1 MADASKTIDLIFN
14 GIDRT
19 AEATQAALRNIGQ
32 IASASTGVV
41 QPMGDLTTAAIKM
54 EAGILAAGAAAV
66 VFAAKVA
73 GDFDSS
79 FKQLT
84 TIITDATDKDLAGF
98 RESIKDFAANS
109 GKDLGDVMGS
119 LSAAVGSGVKWSESL
134 DVVAK
139 AEKLATATKADL
151 KGTTEVL
158 VSTMN
163 AYGLETKDVGNLSDQ
178 LFTIIKDGKIEMNDL
193 SQSLSMITPLAAGAG
208 VPLKEVGAGIAA
220 LTAAGMQPGQA
231 IEYLRGALS
240 NIIKPSSEAE
250 KLAKSLGIEFD
261 ANALKSKGLAGVLAD
276 VAKATGGSA
285 EKMNILFGDVT
296 GASAAMALTGPQ
308 AEAFTKSIGNLGNAA
323 GATDEAYAKMAGS
336 LDTQLGKV
344 KSAFTGLMI
353 EIGEPLL
360 QKFGSL
366 AGAIANVF
374 LALAKS
380 ADDGALGDFVD
391 YIGTQLDGIVA
402 AAEAVAKN
410 LPAALEDADLSG
422 FKRGIETVT
431 NAVVRLFGDVDLT
444 SADGLEN
451 AIETVGAAFL
461 GLSTYVAGAI
471 DAFGPLFDALVDA
484 ADGAEGLDLG
494 LVELAGNVGGI
505 ATQLNL
511 LLPAMT
517 GLVAVLTVKTA
528 WPILDNLAALT
539 PALGR
544 VLPLLGQA
552 GLVGAAG
559 AAGYAVGTELA
570 EGVDWLVSKL
580 TGSENTLGGW
590 IYDITHSGDA
600 AEATAGKIALNT
612 KALDANS
619 AEAKATA
626 GSTLSL
632 KDDLKKLGE
641 MAEDSGKK
649 IGNTNPHEE
658 MNNKLLAM
666 ADSATKLGGRL
677 DASGKAVAIQSETIL
692 KTVPIIDAATGA
704 IVGYEQ
710 QAVKVEKG
718 SKDAAKGVS
727 TISKEMDKA
736 KKETEKTS
744 LELQKLASNER
755 IKLIEAAVKLNVA
768 QVEADA
774 QKVKAIFASIDN
786 TVTSTGDLLG
796 ELFGTMKDWQSMG
809 WTEKGLI
816 EDQIELENERRGE
829 ALQLQKELTS
839 AQIAEMRAR
848 TQSMQQGGGLIKIDG
863 AGLQPHLEAF
873 MWEILQ
879 AIQVRVNSDG
889 MKMLLGV

>member
-19 AEATQAALRNIGQ
+19 SEATQAALSNLGK
-32 IASASTGVV
+32 IASTSTGVV
-41 QPMGDLTTAAIKM
+41 TPLADVTTAAVKL

-66 VFAAKVA
+66 VFAATVA
-73 GDFDSS
+73 GDFDTA
-79 FKQLT
+79 FRQIT
-84 TIITDATDKDLAGF
+84 TLIDHATEQDLARF
-98 RESIKDFAANS
+98 RDAIQEFAVAS
-109 GKDLGDVMGS
+109 GRDLGDIMES
-119 LSAAVGSGVKWSESL
+119 LSAAIGSGVKWAESL
-134 DVVAK
+134 DVVAQS
-139 AEKLATATKADL
+139 EKLASATKADL

-163 AYGLETKDVGNLSDQ
+163 AYGLSTKDVGTVSDQ
-178 LFTIIKDGKIEMNDL
+178 LFTIIKDGKIEMDDL
-193 SQSLSMITPLAAGAG
+193 SGSLAMITPIAASAG
-208 VPLKEVGAGIAA
+208 VPLTEVGAGIAA
-220 LTAAGMQPGQA
+220 LTASGMQPGQA

-250 KLAKSLGIEFD
+250 TMVKSLGLEFD

-285 EKMNILFGDVT
+285 EKMAVLFGDV
-296 GASAAMALTGPQ
+296 GALSAAMTLTGPQ
-308 AEAFTKSIGNLGNAA
+308 AESFGQSIKNMGNAA

-336 LDTQLGKV
+336 LESQLGKV
-344 KSAFTGLMI
+344 SSAFTALMV

-360 QKFGSL
+360 KKFGDL

-374 LALAKS
+374 SALAKS

-410 LPAALEDADLSG
+410 LPAALESADLSG
-422 FKRGIETVT
+422 FQRSIETVT
-431 NAVVRLFGDVDLT
+431 NAIGRLFGDVDLT
-444 SADGLEN
+444 SAGGLET
-451 AIETVGAAFL
+451 AIETLGAAFL
-461 GLSTYVAGAI
+461 GLSTYVSGAI
-471 DAFGPLFDALVDA
+471 DTFGPLFDALVDA
-484 ADGAEGLDLG
+484 ADGAQGLNLG

-528 WPILDNLAALT
+528 WPILDKLAVLT

-559 AAGYAVGTELA
+559 AAGYAVGNQLA
-570 EGVDWLVSKL
+570 DGVDWLVSKL
-580 TGSENTLGGW
+580 TGSKNTLGGW
-590 IYDITHSGDA
+590 IYDITHVGDEAQSTADKVGNAAAAMTDLSNGADASAAA
-600 AEATAGKIALNT
+600 AE
-612 KALDANS
+612 KA
-619 AEAKATA
+619 
-626 GSTLSL
+626 
-632 KDDLKKLGE
+632 
-641 MAEDSGKK
+641 
-649 IGNTNPHEE
+649 INPHQK
-658 MNNKLLAM
+658 MNDALLAM
-666 ADSATKLGGRL
+666 ADGANELGGRL
-677 DASGKAVAIQSETIL
+677 DASGKAVAIQGETIL

-710 QAVKVEKG
+710 QAVRVEKG
-718 SKDAAKGVS
+718 SKDASKGVA
-727 TISKEMDKA
+727 TISKEMKNA

-744 LELQKLASNER
+744 LELEKLASNER
-755 IKLIEAAVKLNVA
+755 IKFIEAQVQLNVA
-768 QVEADA
+768 QVQADA
-774 QKVKAIFASIDN
+774 EKVKAIFASIDN

-796 ELFGTMKDWQSMG
+796 ELFKQMGNFDGMSWGAQS
-809 WTEKGLI
+809 LI
-816 EDQIELENERRGE
+816 EDQIDLENERRQE
-829 ALQLQKELTS
+829 ALEMQKELTA

-848 TQSMQQGGGLIKIDG
+848 TQSMQSGGGLIKIDG

>member
-66 VFAAKVA
+66 VFAATVA
-73 GDFDSS
+73 GDFDTA
-79 FKQLT
+79 FRQIT
-84 TIITDATDKDLAGF
+84 TLIDNATEQDLARF
-98 RESIKDFAANS
+98 RDAIQEFAAAS
-109 GKDLGDVMGS
+109 GRDLDDIMES
-119 LSAAVGSGVKWSESL
+119 LSAAIGSGVKWAESL
-134 DVVAK
+134 DVVAQS
-139 AEKLATATKADL
+139 EKLASATKADL

-163 AYGLETKDVGNLSDQ
+163 AYGLSTKDVGTVSDQ
-178 LFTIIKDGKIEMNDL
+178 LFTIIKDGKIEMDDL
-193 SQSLSMITPLAAGAG
+193 SGSLAMITPIAASAG
-208 VPLKEVGAGIAA
+208 VPLTEVGAGIAA
-220 LTAAGMQPGQA
+220 LTASGMQPGQA

-250 KLAKSLGIEFD
+250 TMVKSLGLEFD

-285 EKMNILFGDVT
+285 EKMAVLFGDV
-296 GASAAMALTGPQ
+296 GALSAAMTLTGPQ
-308 AEAFTKSIGNLGNAA
+308 AESFGQSIKNMGNAA

-336 LDTQLGKV
+336 LESQLGKV
-344 KSAFTGLMI
+344 SSAFTALMV

-360 QKFGSL
+360 KKFGDL

-374 LALAKS
+374 LALAKG

-410 LPAALEDADLSG
+410 LPAALESADLSG
-422 FKRGIETVT
+422 FQRSIETVT
-431 NAVVRLFGDVDLT
+431 NAIGRLFGDVDLT
-444 SADGLEN
+444 SASGLEN

-484 ADGAEGLDLG
+484 ADGAEGLNLG

-505 ATQLNL
+505 ATQVNL

-528 WPILDNLAALT
+528 WPILDNFAALT
-539 PALGR
+539 TALGR

-580 TGSENTLGGW
+580 TGSETTLGGW
-590 IYDITHSGDA
+590 IYDITHGGDA
-600 AEATAGKIALNT
+600 AETTATKVGTATTALTDLGKGADASGEAVK
-612 KALDANS
+612 KAV
-619 AEAKATA
+619 
-626 GSTLSL
+626 
-632 KDDLKKLGE
+632 
-641 MAEDSGKK
+641 
-649 IGNTNPHEE
+649 NPHEE

-666 ADSATKLGGRL
+666 ADSATKLGGKL

-718 SKDAAKGVS
+718 SKDAAAGVS

-774 QKVKAIFASIDN
+774 QKVKAIFSSIDN

-796 ELFGTMKDWQSMG
+796 ELFKQMGNFDGMSWGAQS
-809 WTEKGLI
+809 LI

-829 ALQLQKELTS
+829 ALQLQKELTA

>member
-73 GDFDSS
+73 GDFDTA
-79 FKQLT
+79 FRQIT
-84 TIITDATDKDLAGF
+84 TLIDGATEDDLAGF
-98 RESIKDFAANS
+98 SDAIKDFAANS
-109 GKDLGDVMGS
+109 GRDMGDVMTS
-119 LSAAVGSGVKWSESL
+119 INAAIGSGVDWADSL
-134 DVVAK
+134 GVIST

-163 AYGLETKDVGNLSDQ
+163 AYGLSTKDVGTVSDQ

-193 SQSLSMITPLAAGAG
+193 SQSLAMITPVAAASG

-250 KLAKSLGIEFD
+250 KMAKSLGIEFD
-261 ANALKSKGLAGVLAD
+261 ANALKSKGLSGVLAD

-285 EKMNILFGDVT
+285 DKMAVLFGDV
-296 GASAAMALTGPQ
+296 GALSAAMTLTGPQ
-308 AEAFTKSIGNLGNAA
+308 AESFAESIGNLGNAA

-344 KSAFTGLMI
+344 KSAFTGLMV

-360 QKFGSL
+360 EKFGSL

-374 LALAKS
+374 LALAES

-410 LPAALEDADLSG
+410 LPAALENADLSG
-422 FKRGIETVT
+422 FQRSIETVT
-431 NAVVRLFGDVDLT
+431 DAIGRLFGDVDLT

-461 GLSTYVAGAI
+461 GLSTYVSGAI

-484 ADGAEGLDLG
+484 ADGAESLDLG

-505 ATQLNL
+505 ATQVNL

-517 GLVAVLTVKTA
+517 GLVAVLTVKAA

-539 PALGR
+539 TALGR

-570 EGVDWLVSKL
+570 DGVDWLVSKL
-580 TGSENTLGGW
+580 TGSETTLGGW
-590 IYDITHSGDA
+590 IYDITHSGDE
-600 AEATAGKIALNT
+600 AEATAAKVGTATTALVDLGKGADT
-612 KALDANS
+612 SGEAVKKA
-619 AEAKATA
+619 
-626 GSTLSL
+626 
-632 KDDLKKLGE
+632 
-641 MAEDSGKK
+641 
-649 IGNTNPHEE
+649 INPHEE

-666 ADSATKLGGRL
+666 ADSAGAMGAKL

-710 QAVKVEKG
+710 QAVRVEKG
-718 SKDAAKGVS
+718 SKDAASGVA

-744 LELQKLASNER
+744 LELQKLASNEK

-774 QKVKAIFASIDN
+774 QKVKAIFSSIDN

-796 ELFGTMKDWQSMG
+796 DLFGTMKDWQSMG

-816 EDQIELENERRGE
+816 EDQIELENERRAE
-829 ALQLQKELTS
+829 ALEMQKELTA

-848 TQSMQQGGGLIKIDG
+848 TQSMQSGGGLIKIDG